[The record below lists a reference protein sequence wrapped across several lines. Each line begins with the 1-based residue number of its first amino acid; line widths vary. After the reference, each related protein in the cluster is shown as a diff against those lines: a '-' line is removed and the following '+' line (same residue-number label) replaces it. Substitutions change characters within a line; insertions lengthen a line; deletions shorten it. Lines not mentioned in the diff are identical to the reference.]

1 MIDSEWAQWLLFML
15 FSAILPIKAVIRY
28 LLREIS
34 ATRQH
39 DTLPCLDEEGFHDRH
54 YAQLYRPGDCKY
66 NKIVELANK
75 AKAIN

>member
-15 FSAILPIKAVIRY
+15 FAAVLPLKAIIQY
-28 LLREIS
+28 LLSGIVSKPNILLR
-34 ATRQH
+34 
-39 DTLPCLDEEGFHDRH
+39 LDEEGFHERH

-66 NKIVELANK
+66 NKIVELADK